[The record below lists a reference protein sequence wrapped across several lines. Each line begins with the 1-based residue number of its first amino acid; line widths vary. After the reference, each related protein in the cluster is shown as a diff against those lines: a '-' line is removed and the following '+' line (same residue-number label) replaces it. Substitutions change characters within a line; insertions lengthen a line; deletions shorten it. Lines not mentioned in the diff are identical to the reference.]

1 MKTKKV
7 NSVYILRG
15 FLYGLFSSVVLI
27 VVAYFGMTWAGLPFL
42 PFRLFDFLTRILP
55 GAVITF
61 VIDSMV
67 SIITLLQIGSTST
80 IAKLTEQGIA
90 LFQFLILGGLVGAL
104 IGYLRSKID
113 PKRLPLWSTII
124 GLILGLGLF
133 LVEIYL
139 TGFSDI
145 QIIEVVWIFI
155 LMAVWGF
162 VLGWINLWVSQK
174 RSEDEQQK
182 GISRR
187 EVLTLIAAA
196 FAALVTSGLAFLIR
210 STTAEDEN
218 TVAGAKEPT
227 AIPDEELQNRIQ
239 PVSGTRSEITSNNDF
254 YRIDINTQVP
264 EINGEEWHLVLDGM
278 VNNPMQLSIE
288 DIRSRPKHSQYI
300 TLSCISNKVGGDLI
314 STSLWAGIRL
324 KDLLEEAGLQTGAGE
339 LAIESVDGF
348 YESVSIEDMMDPRT
362 LLVYEMNGEPLPQ
375 EHGYPI
381 RIYIPNRYGM
391 KQPKWIT
398 HMEVIRGE
406 GDGYWVDR
414 GWSEEAFVR
423 LTSVIDEISVS
434 ENENGMLLAG
444 GIAYAG
450 SRGISKV
457 EIQID
462 NGTWEQA
469 ELRVPPLS
477 DLTWVQWRY
486 QMQNKNPGEHVA
498 KVRAYDENGE
508 PQIMESNTPHP
519 SGATG
524 YDVFNYQV

>member
-1 MKTKKV
+1 MNSKKV
-7 NSVYILRG
+7 KIKYVVRG
-15 FLYGLFSSVVLI
+15 FFYGLLSIVVLI
-27 VVAYFGMTWAGLPFL
+27 VVSYLGMVWLGLPFL

-55 GAVITF
+55 GAMITF

-67 SIITLLQIGSTST
+67 SIITSLQIGSTSA

-90 LFQFLILGGLVGAL
+90 IFQFLIIGGLVGAL

-113 PKRLPLWSTII
+113 IKRLPLWGTMI
-124 GLILGLGLF
+124 GLGLGLGLF

-139 TGFSDI
+139 IGFSDI
-145 QIIEVVWIFI
+145 QIAEIVWIII
-155 LMAVWGF
+155 LMTVWGL

-174 RSEDEQQK
+174 RSEDDLQE

-196 FAALVTSGLAFLIR
+196 FAALLTSGLAFLIR
-210 STTAEDEN
+210 SITTQDDN
-218 TVAGAKEPT
+218 TVTEVKEPT
-227 AIPDEELQNRIQ
+227 PIPDEELQNRIQ
-239 PVSGTRSEITSNNDF
+239 PVSGTRSEITSNEDF

-264 EINGEEWHLVLDGM
+264 EINGEEWHLVLDGL

-314 STSLWAGIRL
+314 SASLWAGIRL

-362 LLVYEMNGEPLPQ
+362 LLVYEMNGQPLPQ
-375 EHGYPI
+375 EHGYPL

-398 HMEVIRGE
+398 HMEVIKGE

-423 LTSVIDEISVS
+423 LTSVIDEISIS
-434 ENENGMLLAG
+434 ENGNGMLLAG

-450 SRGISKV
+450 ARGINKV
-457 EIQID
+457 EIKVDDGSWQ
-462 NGTWEQA
+462 EA

-486 QMQNKNPGEHVA
+486 ETQDITPGEHVA
-498 KVRAYDENGE
+498 TVRAYDGNGD
-508 PQIMESNTPHP
+508 PQIMEVNPPHP

-524 YDVFNYQV
+524 YDTFTFEV